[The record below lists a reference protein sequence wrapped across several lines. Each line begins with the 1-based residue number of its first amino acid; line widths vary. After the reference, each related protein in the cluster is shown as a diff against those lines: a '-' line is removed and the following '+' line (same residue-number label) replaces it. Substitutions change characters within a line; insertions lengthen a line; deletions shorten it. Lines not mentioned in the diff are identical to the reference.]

1 MDKTILNRSFI
12 TIGTVPPSSGL
23 LIPYSTSLRP
33 FEQRFSWRSFGH
45 VAIRKFN
52 SSNDHVFCAKNEFLQ
67 ILPKMTLH
75 FTVFGGWSVFCCVS
89 ILHDLELYET
99 YRMGLSLP

>member
-1 MDKTILNRSFI
+1 MLPLMVKNFQLQMDKLYFRRSFI

-23 LIPYSTSLRP
+23 LIPYSPTSLRP

-52 SSNDHVFCAKNEFLQ
+52 GLLFQRSFFQ
-67 ILPKMTLH
+67 
-75 FTVFGGWSVFCCVS
+75 TVQK
-89 ILHDLELYET
+89 
-99 YRMGLSLP
+99 